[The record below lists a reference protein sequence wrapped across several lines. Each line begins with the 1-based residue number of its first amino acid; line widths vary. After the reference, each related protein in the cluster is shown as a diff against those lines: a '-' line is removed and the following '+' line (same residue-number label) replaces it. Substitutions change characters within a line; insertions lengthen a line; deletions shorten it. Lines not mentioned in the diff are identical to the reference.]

1 MITQALHETHPRSKP
16 LVTLMK
22 NNQAAATTTVAII
35 EDDAAMRDS
44 TEFLLRSVG
53 YHTIGFDSSTAFRLG
68 KMANRPNCLIVDVR
82 LPGLSGLDF
91 QAQLA
96 NAGVHIP
103 IIFVTGH
110 GDIPMASRAIKA
122 GAIDF
127 LTKPF
132 RDQDLLD
139 AVAAAIDRDRTW
151 TAQETTKST
160 LQSLF
165 NSLTA
170 REQEVAAYV
179 AAGLMNKQIAA
190 KIGLSEVTVKMHRG
204 NAMNKLGV
212 RSIADLVRI
221 IDMLGIC
228 SAMGSP

>member
-1 MITQALHETHPRSKP
+1 
-16 LVTLMK
+16 
-22 NNQAAATTTVAII
+22 
-35 EDDAAMRDS
+35 
-44 TEFLLRSVG
+44 
-53 YHTIGFDSSTAFRLG
+53 
-68 KMANRPNCLIVDVR
+68 
-82 LPGLSGLDF
+82 
-91 QAQLA
+91 
-96 NAGVHIP
+96 
-103 IIFVTGH
+103 
-110 GDIPMASRAIKA
+110 MASRAIKA

-190 KIGLSEVTVKMHRG
+190 KIGLSEVTVKVHRG

-221 IDMLGIC
+221 IDMLGIY